1 MPRIYDKLVRDE
13 IPTIVEANDERPITH
28 VADDEEYDRRLLA
41 KLEEEC
47 AEYRE
52 DRSLD
57 ELADVLEV
65 VRACCVHEGWS
76 TEELEERRRE
86 KAAERGG
93 FEAGIVLEA
102 VVERHSQS
110 TPDENREL

>member
-13 IPTIVEANDERPITH
+13 IPTVVEANGERPITH

-65 VRACCVHEGWS
+65 VRACCVNEGWS
-76 TEELEERRRE
+76 IEELEERRRE

-93 FEAGIVLEA
+93 FEARVVLEA
-102 VVERHSQS
+102 VVES
-110 TPDENREL
+110 